1 MLDGVRCS
9 LVTVLVVGMLG
20 GCGGASEE
28 ASAPEPVT
36 GAPKQVA
43 KAVSDLER
51 ATVKRDFDAICD
63 ELFSSDARA
72 RAGGDD
78 CAASL
83 GEDADGVRAP
93 RIQLLSIR
101 IDGQRASVRVRTSA
115 ASQPS
120 VDETIE
126 LVRED
131 GRYLIAALG
140 G

>member
-1 MLDGVRCS
+1 M
-9 LVTVLVVGMLG
+9 TVLVVGLLG
-20 GCGGASEE
+20 GCGGGGNSD
-28 ASAPEPVT
+28 PEPVT

-43 KAVSDLER
+43 EAVAELER
-51 ATVKRDFDAICD
+51 ATVKRDFDAICE
-63 ELFSSDARA
+63 ELFSSDARE
-72 RAGGDD
+72 RAGGDE
-78 CAASL
+78 CADSL
-83 GEDADGVRAP
+83 RKGAGGVRAP

-101 IDGQRASVRVRTSA
+101 IDGARASVRVRTSSE
-115 ASQPS
+115 SQTS

>member
-1 MLDGVRCS
+1 MLVAG
-9 LVTVLVVGMLG
+9 LLG
-20 GCGGASEE
+20 GCGGGDAEST
-28 ASAPEPVT
+28 PEPVT

-43 KAVSDLER
+43 ATVADFER
-51 ATVKRDFDAICD
+51 ATVARDFASICA
-63 ELFSSDARA
+63 ELFTRGARV
-72 RAGGDD
+72 RAGGED

-83 GEDADGVRAP
+83 REGAGGLRAP

-101 IDGQRASVRVRTSA
+101 IDGERASVRVRTSA